1 MAVTDS
7 SSSWPPQ
14 AWAHPAP
21 PIAHAP
27 NPTRVMRISVV
38 PSGLF
43 GSGNVAR
50 CMMYSFCFRF
60 SLHPEDGWQ
69 PGRGLDSRGECG
81 AQREPPQI
89 PFAAAPTPAVG
100 VGRRCAG
107 PLPFPVVAGAA
118 VRATLKLEPALPIT
132 DGTASA
138 SLLLLTTLIPH
149 PL

>member
-7 SSSWPPQ
+7 WSSWPPQ
-14 AWAHPAP
+14 AWAHRAP

-27 NPTRVMRISVV
+27 KPTRVMRISVV
-38 PSGLF
+38 PSGLV

-60 SLHPEDGWQ
+60 SLHHQDGWQ
-69 PGRGLDSRGECG
+69 PGRGLDSRDEYG

-107 PLPFPVVAGAA
+107 PLPFPVVAGAD
-118 VRATLKLEPALPIT
+118 VRATLKLEPSLPIA
-132 DGTASA
+132 DGTASGW
-138 SLLLLTTLIPH
+138 LLLLSIVIACAL
-149 PL
+149 